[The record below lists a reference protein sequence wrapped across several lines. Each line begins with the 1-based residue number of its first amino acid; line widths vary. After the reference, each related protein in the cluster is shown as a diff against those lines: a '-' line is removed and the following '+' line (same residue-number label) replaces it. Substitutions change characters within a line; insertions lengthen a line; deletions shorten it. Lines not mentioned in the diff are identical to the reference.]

1 MNSQQSNQR
10 IDVWISPEGAITIDA
25 VGYTGSSC
33 EEATAFLEQA
43 LGTIGRRQRNRDW
56 YRQST
61 RQCTNPNQQ
70 QQQNNQST

>member
-1 MNSQQSNQR
+1 MKSKQR

-43 LGTIGRRQRNRDW
+43 LGTVGRRQRGRDY
-56 YRQST
+56 YRKNGNQNS
-61 RQCTNPNQQ
+61 NQQ
-70 QQQNNQST
+70 QQNQNT